1 MSKFKV
7 SQNHRVSDLS
17 HITTE
22 IEVELIDSNNNSK
35 IYENVHYPESFINKA
50 FVRDS
55 NLVRAIIRRKGEGS
69 VTEMTRPD
77 GI

>member
-17 HITTE
+17 HIATE
-22 IEVELIDSNNNSK
+22 IEVELIDSNNNSM

-50 FVRDS
+50 FARNSDFVKG
-55 NLVRAIIRRKGEGS
+55 IIRRKGEGS
-69 VTEMTRPD
+69 VTEMNRPD